1 MAAAAP
7 GRERRAMTSQHLRVL
22 PPAGA
27 GRWPPGRAAGAAP
40 AGGWPPGPPRS
51 LIMVERSFLVFR
63 RSWPVLISGAFEPLF
78 YLLSIGLGLG
88 ALVGKVPGPAGRPI
102 GYVDFVAPAM
112 LASASMNGAIVDAT
126 FNVFF
131 KLKYEKLYDSVV
143 ATPMTVGDI
152 ALGEITW
159 ALIRGA
165 CYAAMFLMVM
175 AVMGLTHSAWA
186 LAALPGAVLIGWAFA
201 ATGMAATCFM
211 RSWQDFDFITMA
223 MVPMFLFSAT
233 FYPLA
238 VYPRGLQVVVEC
250 TPLYQGVALL
260 RGLILGAVGPALLW
274 HAGYLVAMGLAGRA
288 VVARRLSA
296 LLLR

>member
-1 MAAAAP
+1 
-7 GRERRAMTSQHLRVL
+7 MTGQHLRVL
-22 PPAGA
+22 PPVGA
-27 GRWPPGRAAGAAP
+27 GRWRPGRGGGGAAG
-40 AGGWPPGPPRS
+40 AGGWPSGALRS

-63 RSWPVLISGAFEPLF
+63 RTWPVLISGAFEPLF
-78 YLLSIGLGLG
+78 YLLSIGIGLG

-102 GYVDFVAPAM
+102 GYVAFVAPAM

-131 KLKYEKLYDSVV
+131 KLKYEKLYDSVL
-143 ATPMTVGDI
+143 ATPMTVDDI

-159 ALIRGA
+159 ALVRGA
-165 CYAAMFLMVM
+165 CYAAMFLIVM
-175 AVMGLTHSAWA
+175 AFMGLIHSVWA
-186 LAALPGAVLIGWAFA
+186 VAALPGAVLIGWAFA

-233 FYPLA
+233 FYPLG

-260 RGLILGAVGPALLW
+260 RGLILGAAGPGLLW
-274 HAGYLVAMGLAGRA
+274 QAGYLVAMGLAGRA
-288 VVARRLSA
+288 IVARRLGV